1 MAAENIGSIY
11 NTKIPG
17 LDDAADIQE
26 ALRLYHYG
34 SLEYDVNNTDLSQL
48 PNPSV
53 ARHLKNLQ
61 DQADELDQK
70 RTAGDYLADAPTGI
84 ADGYIWVDSD
94 SLGPASTSV
103 RATAVYSPTAP
114 TENLADG
121 VIWID
126 SDSLLKKAYAWDAA
140 ILDWVEISQYG
151 FDPILTTRGDIL
163 VADVSG
169 DLARLPVGQDDY
181 VLTADS
187 SAANGVSWKIQDPKA
202 QLEVFTYMGVY

>member
-34 SLEYDVNNTDLSQL
+34 SLSYDVNNTDESQL

-61 DQADELDQK
+61 DQADALDVK
-70 RTAGDYLADAPTGI
+70 RTAGDYLAEAPTGI

-94 SLGPASTSV
+94 SLGPASSAI
-103 RATAVYSPTAP
+103 RATAIYSPTAP
-114 TENLADG
+114 TQNVSDG

-126 SDSLLKKAYAWDAA
+126 SDSTLKKAYVYDAS
-140 ILDWVEISQYG
+140 ISDWVEFSQYG
-151 FDPILTTRGDIL
+151 FDPILTTKGDIL
-163 VADVSG
+163 VADTSG
-169 DLARLPVGQDDY
+169 DLQRLPVGQDNY

-187 SAANGVSWKIQDPKA
+187 TAANGVSWQVQDPKA